1 MVSITARSI
10 ASLSYLCIVN
20 LSLNLDRVTAQSHR
34 QQSAD
39 RSTVR
44 GSRSIQPSNYQQ
56 LAADRLKKYLAD
68 YPGVKVYPLQLLSID
83 RPPSMPCSPGKQ
95 PGYILLFV
103 LMGKIYDDSTV
114 GILGDETKISEA
126 SIFGNVNT
134 LKQPELAKI
143 VTITTDRII
152 TADKNRPALDLNSQV
167 LYQYRLQFNPVI
179 CQK

>member
-20 LSLNLDRVTAQSHR
+20 LSLNLDRVTAQSRR

-39 RSTVR
+39 RSMVR
-44 GSRSIQPSNYQQ
+44 GSHSIQPSDYQQ
-56 LAADRLKKYLAD
+56 LAADRVKKYLAD

-83 RPPSMPCSPGKQ
+83 RPPAMPCYPGKQ
-95 PGYILLFV
+95 PGYILLVFI
-103 LMGKIYDDSTV
+103 GKISGDSTI
-114 GILGDETKISEA
+114 GILGDETNISEG

-134 LKQPELAKI
+134 LKQPGLAKI
-143 VTITTDRII
+143 VNITTAKII
-152 TADKNRPALDLNSQV
+152 TADRNRPVLDLNSQV
-167 LYQYRLQFNPVI
+167 LYQYRLQFNPAI